1 VAPCLRLSSRHT
13 RSSPRRHIS
22 AQGDP
27 VPPSGHMGR
36 QPRVWRGFLKA
47 RRGKRG
53 GKKRG
58 QRGRKKGTY
67 AWKERGGHVVTIAFC
82 KKRLPKLRDVVDNTV
97 RNALH
102 DAGLAWLR
110 RRLKRFAPRRLHPWQ
125 AGAIVPPP
133 SSPRPIYC
141 HRCHRP

>member
-1 VAPCLRLSSRHT
+1 
-13 RSSPRRHIS
+13 
-22 AQGDP
+22 
-27 VPPSGHMGR
+27 M
-36 QPRVWRGFLKA
+36 WRGFLKA

-110 RRLKRFAPRRLHPWQ
+110 RRLKRFAPGDCTPGRLGRLYPRLP
-125 AGAIVPPP
+125 APGPSTAIDATG
-133 SSPRPIYC
+133 
-141 HRCHRP
+141 H

>member
-1 VAPCLRLSSRHT
+1 MSGTLSPSVRLSSRHT

-67 AWKERGGHVVTIAFC
+67 AWKERGG
-82 KKRLPKLRDVVDNTV
+82 
-97 RNALH
+97 
-102 DAGLAWLR
+102 
-110 RRLKRFAPRRLHPWQ
+110 PRRNNSLLQ
-125 AGAIVPPP
+125 EALAEAAGRRGQHGAQ
-133 SSPRPIYC
+133 C
-141 HRCHRP
+141 LA